1 MRDQGSWSL
10 SLGRW
15 GGVHVRLHAVLLVFT
30 AVTIYLSWRAAHEAA
45 LAQESRLDPSLIWLT
60 ALTLAVLV
68 VSVLLHELGHLYAAA
83 RLGCTMDEIV
93 LGPLGGL
100 APPRA
105 AHDAQAEIA
114 VYLAGPLVNLFLCVA
129 SAPLLFI
136 QPETDIVGLL
146 NLLHPRGVGA
156 GPWSADAVKLVF
168 WVNWVL
174 FCVNFIPA
182 FPFDGGRAL
191 RAAILAVRPTIGRQF
206 ATMVVVRLAKFAAL
220 ALILGAWLVREG
232 NPGGVAPAWFV
243 FVLLG
248 IFLFFS
254 AKQEERKSEEWDDIS
269 HLGYDYPSAPY
280 GHFDAGHEPVES
292 HVGFLG
298 RWLERR
304 RESKLRLQRESDAR
318 DEMLMDEVLD
328 RVHKYGL
335 NSLSEEERALLHRV
349 SQRYRG
355 RLGNGA

>member
-1 MRDQGSWSL
+1 M
-10 SLGRW
+10 
-15 GGVHVRLHAVLLVFT
+15 VLLVFA
-30 AVTIYLSWRAAHEAA
+30 AVTIYLSWRAAHETAV
-45 LAQESRLDPSLIWLT
+45 AQQATQDYSLVWLT
-60 ALTLAVLV
+60 GLTLAVLV
-68 VSVLLHELGHLYAAA
+68 VSVLLHELGHLYAAG
-83 RLGCTMDEIV
+83 RLGCSMDEIV

-105 AHDAQAEIA
+105 AYDAQAEIA

-129 SAPLLFI
+129 AAPLLFI
-136 QPETDIVGLL
+136 QPESDIVGLL

-191 RAAILAVRPTIGRQF
+191 RAAILAVRPNIGRQF
-206 ATMVVVRLAKFAAL
+206 ATLVVVRLAKFVAL
-220 ALILGAWLVREG
+220 ALIVGAWLVRG
-232 NPGGVAPAWFV
+232 TGPDGVAPAWFV

-254 AKQEERKSEEWDDIS
+254 AKQEERKTDEWDDMS
-269 HLGYDYPSAPY
+269 HFGYDYPAASY
-280 GHFDAGHEPVES
+280 NHFEAGHDPIES
-292 HVGFLG
+292 QVGFFG
-298 RWLERR
+298 RWMERR
-304 RESKLRLQRESDAR
+304 RESKLRQQREADAR